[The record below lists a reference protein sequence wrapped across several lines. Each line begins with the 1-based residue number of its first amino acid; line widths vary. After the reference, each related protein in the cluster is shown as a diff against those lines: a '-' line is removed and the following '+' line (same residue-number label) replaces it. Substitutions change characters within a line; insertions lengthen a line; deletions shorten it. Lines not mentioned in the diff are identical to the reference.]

1 MKVWFVFPVGWCP
14 SKAVFQR
21 DVFTQSANLWCF
33 HVLYS
38 HRLRNAR
45 DEACQSIVS
54 SSSLCFFSDPYLLWV
69 EALTPTQC
77 CTLTLCLAASLDWL
91 MWSAGT
97 LCSLPSCLAFLCV
110 CWGLNCLW
118 VTDGH
123 FLLLCF
129 PSQLQC
135 VCHCPCCA
143 LVVIPHA
150 LIQGK
155 FSVLKYSLNQTVP
168 FPILGSHKIC
178 F

>member
-14 SKAVFQR
+14 SKAVLQR
-21 DVFTQSANLWCF
+21 DVFTQSANLRCF
-33 HVLYS
+33 HVQYS

-45 DEACQSIVS
+45 DEACYSIVS
-54 SSSLCFFSDPYLLWV
+54 SSSLCFFSDPYLLCV

-123 FLLLCF
+123 FWICHNPLKSSFLERQLLVNFFSYNIVIMC
-129 PSQLQC
+129 S
-135 VCHCPCCA
+135 CPPHLHTQI
-143 LVVIPHA
+143 LVT
-150 LIQGK
+150 
-155 FSVLKYSLNQTVP
+155 SLSPPPQ
-168 FPILGSHKIC
+168 K
-178 F
+178 